1 MKKAMLLLSAAAL
14 LTLSLSGCGGTSSNG
29 SSQSSSSVSSSA
41 QSGVMT
47 YSEDAVW
54 PAKQMKNL
62 PKPDGVVSAVTS
74 NTKTFQCA
82 VVVTELSYQK
92 ALAYFQ
98 KLKSAGFGGTESTDE
113 DAILLTGVDNSG
125 NGIFFSYNKEE
136 KTGTVIYTPVGTSA
150 TSIA

>member
-14 LTLSLSGCGGTSSNG
+14 LALLLPGCGGTDSG

-41 QSGVMT
+41 ESGVMT

-62 PKPDGVVSAVTS
+62 PKPDGVVSAVSS
-74 NTKTFQCA
+74 NSKTLTCA

-92 ALAYFQ
+92 ALAYYQ

-125 NGIFFSYNKEE
+125 NSIFFSYNKEE
-136 KTGTVIYTPVGTSA
+136 KTGTVIYTPVGTSE